1 LFEARSRARLA
12 RISPETGSIGTGWGA
27 SGVSLDLVGVLV
39 FVVTGVGLLAFAL
52 GLSRLVQPRDQSPA
66 KLTTY
71 ECGEPPVGDAWI
83 QFNIRFYVMALVF
96 VIFDVEVVFLFPWAV
111 VFQKLGLFAFVE
123 MMVFLGILMVG
134 LAYVWRNRDIEW
146 IKPLPAGRTRAA
158 RE

>member
-1 LFEARSRARLA
+1 
-12 RISPETGSIGTGWGA
+12 
-27 SGVSLDLVGVLV
+27 
-39 FVVTGVGLLAFAL
+39 
-52 GLSRLVQPRDQSPA
+52 
-66 KLTTY
+66 
-71 ECGEPPVGDAWI
+71 
-83 QFNIRFYVMALVF
+83 MALVF